1 MKGTRPLDN
10 DEIRSEVVM
19 YYTIN
24 DVHVSPEWAQ
34 SKRSFDSVSK
44 SCEEKAREEVTA
56 LVTLYN
62 YTRTVEGSPP

>member
-34 SKRSFDSVSK
+34 SNEVLIQSAKAAKKRHVK
-44 SCEEKAREEVTA
+44 K
-56 LVTLYN
+56 
-62 YTRTVEGSPP
+62 